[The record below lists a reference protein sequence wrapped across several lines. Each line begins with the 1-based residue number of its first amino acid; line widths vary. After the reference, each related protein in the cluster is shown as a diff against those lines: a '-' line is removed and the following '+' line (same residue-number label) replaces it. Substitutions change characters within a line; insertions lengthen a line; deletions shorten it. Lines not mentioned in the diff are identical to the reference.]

1 MNLQSITLKNFKSYG
16 PQPQTVNLTNI
27 DALGIC
33 GRNGAGKTSLVEAL
47 TFALYGKASATE
59 LRELGEESLINDRAN
74 EAYVSVTFEKDS
86 NIYTVERTIKKKGP
100 SKARLTSPILPK
112 PIVDVKA
119 VNSKIESLL
128 GMDYETFISS
138 TIIRQDEMDRL
149 TARRPA
155 ERKEILANI
164 FGLQTY
170 EAMRERAH
178 DKAWE
183 IKNRIAALEE
193 RKKMLEEKM
202 IQEEPLK
209 EKLARH
215 EEEIRNLE
223 EKCSEKEDEK
233 KKIEKRL
240 DELQKMK
247 TEHDKIDSEVKSL
260 TEQLRRDESR
270 LEDLKRDIEEV
281 NIATKKLEALKPL
294 QEEKARLR
302 QELDNLT
309 QRKEQLNLNITKL
322 NEKMLEIRNR
332 IQEETEN
339 YRRIKEYKIPECPI
353 CKRPLDEPHRS
364 QLLKDYENKI
374 AQLNNDHENL
384 ASEIQNIQKTLDEKL
399 HPSIQEKQATLK
411 EMEKLDEEIGR
422 LAAIAGRMPQLVE
435 DERRL
440 IEPIN
445 ENRMKIK
452 ELEGRL
458 RSLKPIIES
467 YRNLEDDRRRVEE
480 DLRRIERELGVEKA
494 NRDRAKKD
502 LAEIQQA
509 KTEHERIVEQ
519 IGQEDR
525 LRAAYEYLEKKVFH
539 KDGIP
544 TAILREII
552 PEIEQETSKILRELS
567 GGRMDIRF
575 TLGRKTKAG
584 KTTEELIVEAVDQT
598 GSHPV
603 SRYSGGERMR
613 INLALRLGVSEVITK
628 RSGYKGRVETLIVDE
643 GFGPLDDEGRRATV
657 EILQALRQRFKK
669 IVVISHIDDVREA
682 FESRLIVEK
691 PVGGYSSI
699 SIL

>member
-1 MNLQSITLKNFKSYG
+1 M
-16 PQPQTVNLTNI
+16 
-27 DALGIC
+27 
-33 GRNGAGKTSLVEAL
+33 

-59 LRELGEESLINDRAN
+59 LRELGEDSLINDRAN
-74 EAYVSVTFEKDS
+74 EAYVSATFEKD
-86 NIYTVERTIKKKGP
+86 NNTYTVERTIRRRGP
-100 SKARLTSPILPK
+100 SKAQLTSPTLPK

-183 IKNRIAALEE
+183 IKNRIATLEE
-193 RKKMLEEKM
+193 RKKILEEK
-202 IQEEPLK
+202 IQQEEHLK

-215 EEEIRNLE
+215 EEEIRNLK
-223 EKCSEKEDEK
+223 EKCSDKEDEK
-233 KKIEKRL
+233 KKIEIKL

-247 TEHDKIDSEVKSL
+247 TEHDRIDSEVKSL

-270 LEDLKRDIEEV
+270 LEDLKKDIEEV
-281 NIATKKLEALKPL
+281 NRATEKLETLKPL
-294 QEEKARLR
+294 QEERARLK
-302 QELDNLT
+302 QELEILT
-309 QRKEQLNLNITKL
+309 QQRDQLKLNITKL
-322 NEKMLEIRNR
+322 DEKMLEIKNR

-364 QLLKDYENKI
+364 KLLKDYESRI
-374 AQLNNDHENL
+374 AQLNKDHENL
-384 ASEIQNIQKTLDEKL
+384 ASQAQNIQRTLEEKL
-399 HPSIQEKQATLK
+399 HPSILERQAALK

-422 LAAIAGRMPQLVE
+422 LAATAGRMPQLME

-440 IEPIN
+440 ITLIN
-445 ENRMKIK
+445 ENKIKIK
-452 ELEGRL
+452 EFEERL
-458 RSLKPIIES
+458 RILKPTIES
-467 YRNLEDDRRRVEE
+467 YRSLEDERRMVEE
-480 DLRRIERELGVEKA
+480 DLRRIERDLGVEKA
-494 NRDRAKKD
+494 NRDRAEKD

-525 LRAAYEYLEKKVFH
+525 LRAAYEYLEKRVFH

-552 PEIEQETSKILRELS
+552 PEIEREASKILRDLS

-575 TLGRKTKAG
+575 SLGRKTKAG
-584 KTTEELIVEAVDQT
+584 KTTEELIIEAVDQT

-628 RSGYKGRVETLIVDE
+628 RSGYKGRIETLIIDE
-643 GFGPLDDEGRRATV
+643 GFGPLDEEGRRATV
-657 EILQALRQRFKK
+657 EILQTLRQRFRK
-669 IVVISHIDDVREA
+669 IIVISHIDDVREA
-682 FESRLIVEK
+682 FESRLLIDK

>member
-1 MNLQSITLKNFKSYG
+1 
-16 PQPQTVNLTNI
+16 
-27 DALGIC
+27 
-33 GRNGAGKTSLVEAL
+33 L

-59 LRELGEESLINDRAN
+59 LRELGEDSLINDRAN
-74 EAYVSVTFEKDS
+74 EAYVSATFEKD
-86 NIYTVERTIKKKGP
+86 NNTYTVERTIRRRGP
-100 SKARLTSPILPK
+100 SKAQLTSPILPK

-183 IKNRIAALEE
+183 IKNRIATLEE
-193 RKKMLEEKM
+193 RKKILEEK
-202 IQEEPLK
+202 IQQEEHLK

-215 EEEIRNLE
+215 EEEIKNLK
-223 EKCSEKEDEK
+223 EKCSDKEDEK
-233 KKIEKRL
+233 KKIEIKL

-247 TEHDKIDSEVKSL
+247 TEHDRIDSEVKSL

-270 LEDLKRDIEEV
+270 LEDLKKDIEEV
-281 NIATKKLEALKPL
+281 NRATEKLETLKPL
-294 QEEKARLR
+294 QEERARLK
-302 QELDNLT
+302 QELEILT
-309 QRKEQLNLNITKL
+309 QQRDQLKLNITKL
-322 NEKMLEIRNR
+322 DEKMLEIKNR

-364 QLLKDYENKI
+364 KLLKDYESRI
-374 AQLNNDHENL
+374 AQLNKDHENL
-384 ASEIQNIQKTLDEKL
+384 ASQAQNIQRTLEEKL
-399 HPSIQEKQATLK
+399 HPSILERQAALK

-422 LAAIAGRMPQLVE
+422 LAATAGRMPQLME

-440 IEPIN
+440 ITLIN
-445 ENRMKIK
+445 ENKIKIK
-452 ELEGRL
+452 EFEERL
-458 RSLKPIIES
+458 RILKPTIES
-467 YRNLEDDRRRVEE
+467 YRSLEDERRMVEE
-480 DLRRIERELGVEKA
+480 DLRRIERDLGVEKA

-525 LRAAYEYLEKKVFH
+525 LRAAYEYLEKRVFH

-552 PEIEQETSKILRELS
+552 PEIEREASKILRDLS

-575 TLGRKTKAG
+575 SLGRKTKAG
-584 KTTEELIVEAVDQT
+584 KTTEELIIEAVDQT

-628 RSGYKGRVETLIVDE
+628 RSGYKGRIETLIIDE
-643 GFGPLDDEGRRATV
+643 GFGPLDEDGRRATV
-657 EILQALRQRFKK
+657 EILQTLRQRFRK
-669 IVVISHIDDVREA
+669 IIVISHIDDVREA
-682 FESRLIVEK
+682 FESRLLIDK
-691 PVGGYSSI
+691 PIGGYSSI

>member
-1 MNLQSITLKNFKSYG
+1 M
-16 PQPQTVNLTNI
+16 
-27 DALGIC
+27 
-33 GRNGAGKTSLVEAL
+33 

-59 LRELGEESLINDRAN
+59 LRELGEDSLINDRAN
-74 EAYVSVTFEKDS
+74 EAYVSATFEKD
-86 NIYTVERTIKKKGP
+86 NNTYTVERTIRRRGP
-100 SKARLTSPILPK
+100 SKAQLTSPTLPK

-183 IKNRIAALEE
+183 IKNRIATLEE
-193 RKKMLEEKM
+193 RKKILEEK
-202 IQEEPLK
+202 IQQEEHLK

-215 EEEIRNLE
+215 EEEIKNLK
-223 EKCSEKEDEK
+223 EKCSDKEDEK
-233 KKIEKRL
+233 KKIEIKL

-247 TEHDKIDSEVKSL
+247 TEHDRIDSEVKSL

-270 LEDLKRDIEEV
+270 LEDLKKDIEEV
-281 NIATKKLEALKPL
+281 NRATEKLETLKPL
-294 QEEKARLR
+294 QEERARLK
-302 QELDNLT
+302 QELEILT
-309 QRKEQLNLNITKL
+309 QQRDQLKLNITKL
-322 NEKMLEIRNR
+322 NEKMLEIKNR

-364 QLLKDYENKI
+364 KLLKDYESRI
-374 AQLNNDHENL
+374 AQLNKDHENL
-384 ASEIQNIQKTLDEKL
+384 ASQAQNIQRTLEEKL
-399 HPSIQEKQATLK
+399 HPSILERQAALK

-422 LAAIAGRMPQLVE
+422 LAATAGRMPQLME

-440 IEPIN
+440 ITLIN
-445 ENRMKIK
+445 ENKIKIK
-452 ELEGRL
+452 EFEERL
-458 RSLKPIIES
+458 RILKPTIES
-467 YRNLEDDRRRVEE
+467 YRSLEDERRMVEE
-480 DLRRIERELGVEKA
+480 DLRRIERDLGVEKA
-494 NRDRAKKD
+494 NRDRAEKD

-525 LRAAYEYLEKKVFH
+525 LRAAYEYLEKRVFH

-552 PEIEQETSKILRELS
+552 PEIEREASKILRDLS

-575 TLGRKTKAG
+575 SLGRKTKAG
-584 KTTEELIVEAVDQT
+584 KTTEELIIEAVDQT

-628 RSGYKGRVETLIVDE
+628 RSGYKGRIETLIIDE
-643 GFGPLDDEGRRATV
+643 GFGPLDEEGRRATV
-657 EILQALRQRFKK
+657 EILQTLRQRFRK
-669 IVVISHIDDVREA
+669 IIVISHIDDVREA
-682 FESRLIVEK
+682 FESRLLIDK

>member
-1 MNLQSITLKNFKSYG
+1 M
-16 PQPQTVNLTNI
+16 
-27 DALGIC
+27 
-33 GRNGAGKTSLVEAL
+33 

-59 LRELGEESLINDRAN
+59 LRELGEDSLINDRAN
-74 EAYVSVTFEKDS
+74 EAYVSATFEKD
-86 NIYTVERTIKKKGP
+86 NNTYTVERTIRRRGP
-100 SKARLTSPILPK
+100 SKAQLTSPILPK

-183 IKNRIAALEE
+183 IKNRIATLEE
-193 RKKMLEEKM
+193 RKKILEEK
-202 IQEEPLK
+202 IQQEEHLK

-215 EEEIRNLE
+215 EEEIRNLK
-223 EKCSEKEDEK
+223 EKCSDKEDEK
-233 KKIEKRL
+233 KKIEIKL

-247 TEHDKIDSEVKSL
+247 TEHDRIDSEVKSL

-270 LEDLKRDIEEV
+270 LEDLKKDIEEV
-281 NIATKKLEALKPL
+281 NRATEKLETLKPL
-294 QEEKARLR
+294 QEERARLK
-302 QELDNLT
+302 QELEILT
-309 QRKEQLNLNITKL
+309 QQRDQLKLNITKL
-322 NEKMLEIRNR
+322 DEKMLEIKNR

-364 QLLKDYENKI
+364 KLLKDYESRI
-374 AQLNNDHENL
+374 AQLNKDHENL
-384 ASEIQNIQKTLDEKL
+384 ASQAQNIQRTLEEKL
-399 HPSIQEKQATLK
+399 HPSILERQAALK

-422 LAAIAGRMPQLVE
+422 LAATAGRMPQLME

-440 IEPIN
+440 ITLIN
-445 ENRMKIK
+445 ENKIKIK
-452 ELEGRL
+452 EFEERL
-458 RSLKPIIES
+458 RILKPTIES
-467 YRNLEDDRRRVEE
+467 YRSLEDERRMVEE
-480 DLRRIERELGVEKA
+480 DLRRIERDLGVEKA

-525 LRAAYEYLEKKVFH
+525 LRAAYEYLEKRVFH

-552 PEIEQETSKILRELS
+552 PEIEREASKILRDLS

-575 TLGRKTKAG
+575 SLGRKTKAG
-584 KTTEELIVEAVDQT
+584 KTTEELIIEAVDQT

-628 RSGYKGRVETLIVDE
+628 RSGYKGRIETLIIDE
-643 GFGPLDDEGRRATV
+643 GFGPLDEDGRRATV
-657 EILQALRQRFKK
+657 EILQTLRQRFRK
-669 IVVISHIDDVREA
+669 IIVISHIDDVREA
-682 FESRLIVEK
+682 FESRLLIDK

>member
-1 MNLQSITLKNFKSYG
+1 
-16 PQPQTVNLTNI
+16 
-27 DALGIC
+27 
-33 GRNGAGKTSLVEAL
+33 L

-59 LRELGEESLINDRAN
+59 LRELGEDSLINDRAN
-74 EAYVSVTFEKDS
+74 EAYVSATFEKD
-86 NIYTVERTIKKKGP
+86 NNTYTVERTIRRRGP
-100 SKARLTSPILPK
+100 SKAQLTSPILPK

-183 IKNRIAALEE
+183 IKNRIATLEE
-193 RKKMLEEKM
+193 RKKILEEK
-202 IQEEPLK
+202 IQQEEHLK

-215 EEEIRNLE
+215 EEEIRNLK
-223 EKCSEKEDEK
+223 EKCSDKEDEK
-233 KKIEKRL
+233 KKIEIKL

-247 TEHDKIDSEVKSL
+247 TEHDRIDSEVKSL

-270 LEDLKRDIEEV
+270 LEDLKKDIEEV
-281 NIATKKLEALKPL
+281 NRATEKLETLKPL
-294 QEEKARLR
+294 QEERARLK
-302 QELDNLT
+302 QELEILT
-309 QRKEQLNLNITKL
+309 QQRDQLKLNITKL
-322 NEKMLEIRNR
+322 DEKMLEIKNR

-364 QLLKDYENKI
+364 KLLKDYESRI
-374 AQLNNDHENL
+374 AQLNKDHENL
-384 ASEIQNIQKTLDEKL
+384 ASQAQNIQRTLEEKL
-399 HPSIQEKQATLK
+399 HPSILERQAALK

-422 LAAIAGRMPQLVE
+422 LAATAGRMPQLME

-440 IEPIN
+440 ITLIN
-445 ENRMKIK
+445 ENKIKIK
-452 ELEGRL
+452 EFEERL
-458 RSLKPIIES
+458 RILKPTIES
-467 YRNLEDDRRRVEE
+467 YRSLEDERRMVEE
-480 DLRRIERELGVEKA
+480 DLRRIERDLGVEKA

-525 LRAAYEYLEKKVFH
+525 LRAAYEYLEKRVFH

-552 PEIEQETSKILRELS
+552 PEIEREASKILRDLS

-575 TLGRKTKAG
+575 SLGRKTKAG
-584 KTTEELIVEAVDQT
+584 KTTEELIIEAVDQT

-628 RSGYKGRVETLIVDE
+628 RSGYKGRIETLIIDE
-643 GFGPLDDEGRRATV
+643 GFGPLDEDGRRATV
-657 EILQALRQRFKK
+657 EILQTLRQRFRK
-669 IVVISHIDDVREA
+669 IIVISHIDDVREA
-682 FESRLIVEK
+682 FESRLLIDK

>member
-1 MNLQSITLKNFKSYG
+1 
-16 PQPQTVNLTNI
+16 
-27 DALGIC
+27 
-33 GRNGAGKTSLVEAL
+33 L

-59 LRELGEESLINDRAN
+59 LRELGEDSLINDRAN
-74 EAYVSVTFEKDS
+74 EAYVSATFEKD
-86 NIYTVERTIKKKGP
+86 NNTYTVERTIRRRGP
-100 SKARLTSPILPK
+100 SKAQLTSPTLPK

-183 IKNRIAALEE
+183 IKNRIATLEE
-193 RKKMLEEKM
+193 RKKILEEK
-202 IQEEPLK
+202 IQQEEHLK

-215 EEEIRNLE
+215 EEEIRNLK
-223 EKCSEKEDEK
+223 EKCSDKEDEK
-233 KKIEKRL
+233 KKIEIKL

-247 TEHDKIDSEVKSL
+247 TEHDRIDSEVKSL

-270 LEDLKRDIEEV
+270 LEDLKKDIEEV
-281 NIATKKLEALKPL
+281 NRATEKLETLKPL
-294 QEEKARLR
+294 QEERARLK
-302 QELDNLT
+302 QELEILT
-309 QRKEQLNLNITKL
+309 QQRDQLKLNITKL
-322 NEKMLEIRNR
+322 DEKMLEIKNR

-364 QLLKDYENKI
+364 KLLKDYESRI
-374 AQLNNDHENL
+374 AQLNKDHENL
-384 ASEIQNIQKTLDEKL
+384 ASQAQNIQRTLEEKL
-399 HPSIQEKQATLK
+399 HPSILERQAALK

-422 LAAIAGRMPQLVE
+422 LAATAGRMPQLME

-440 IEPIN
+440 ITLIN
-445 ENRMKIK
+445 ENKIKIK
-452 ELEGRL
+452 EFEERL
-458 RSLKPIIES
+458 RILKPTIES
-467 YRNLEDDRRRVEE
+467 YRSLEDERRMVEE
-480 DLRRIERELGVEKA
+480 DLRRIERDLGVEKA

-525 LRAAYEYLEKKVFH
+525 LRAAYEYLEKRVFH

-552 PEIEQETSKILRELS
+552 PEIEREASKILRDLS

-575 TLGRKTKAG
+575 SLGRKTKAG
-584 KTTEELIVEAVDQT
+584 KTTEELIIEAVDQT

-628 RSGYKGRVETLIVDE
+628 RSGYKGRIETLIIDE
-643 GFGPLDDEGRRATV
+643 GFGPLDEEGRRATV
-657 EILQALRQRFKK
+657 EILQTLRQRFRK
-669 IVVISHIDDVREA
+669 IIVISHIDDVREA
-682 FESRLIVEK
+682 FESRLLIDK